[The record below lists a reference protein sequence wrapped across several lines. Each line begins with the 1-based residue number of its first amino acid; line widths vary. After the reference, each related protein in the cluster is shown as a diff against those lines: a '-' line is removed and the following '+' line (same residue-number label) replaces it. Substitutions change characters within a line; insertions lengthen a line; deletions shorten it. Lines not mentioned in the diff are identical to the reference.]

1 MVRYIINRVLLL
13 IPVIIVVSF
22 IVFMLVEFAPGTI
35 VDTMISGDMTQE
47 DIAVLKMQYDLDKSM
62 FYRYG
67 KYMLNLIQGNL
78 GVSFTSGLSV
88 FALYMMRLP
97 NTLILTLT
105 GLVIGTAISIPM
117 GILAARKAGTVTDA
131 ATTAFAL
138 VGMSMPVFW
147 LGLLMMVL
155 FSLRLEWLPAG
166 GYDAGLRSLVMPGI
180 CSALVLMATNTRQTR
195 ASMLEVLEAD
205 FLRTAR
211 AKGAPESI
219 VIGKHALGNAMI
231 PVITTLGGSVCV
243 SLAGSA
249 VIEQVFAWPGVGW
262 MLVQAVFNRDVPV
275 ITGCVVMTTIL
286 YVVVMLIIDLLYAFI
301 DPRIKSLY
309 LGKTRKRKYSAK
321 LSYSTTTA
329 NLVTAAKATS
339 NATDASELIYAEREK
354 FDTTQIEDVP
364 RVSGIVSSNKDTNSQ
379 KKEQINLNLSLYI
392 GAQDY
397 VTRKNMS
404 IAGGNAPDNVAEVI
418 AKYKKRSQIGEIWH
432 SLIRNKSS
440 LAGIIILSIVF
451 LLAITSIFIP
461 YESVIASNV
470 SVRLSPP
477 SLKYPFGTDTMGR
490 NAFLR
495 VIYGSRYSLIIGFS
509 TVLFSALFGV
519 TLGAAAGYYGR
530 IVDNVIMRISDILAS
545 LPGLL
550 LGMVI
555 MVMLGFNIQNLI
567 VAVGIA
573 GIPHFIRMSRAS
585 ILMVKGNEYV
595 EAAHAMGF
603 SDLRIIFTQVL
614 PNGLS
619 TILVIATMLLGLN
632 IGFAAA
638 LSFLGFGIPPP
649 TPEWGGLVAAGR
661 EFVRTSPWLMT
672 FPGLFIMITVLGFNL
687 LGDGLRDAL
696 DPKQNK

>member
-1 MVRYIINRVLLL
+1 MARYIINRVILL

-22 IVFMLVEFAPGTI
+22 IVFMLVELAPGTI

-47 DIAVLKMQYDLDKSM
+47 EILSLRAQYDLDKSV

-67 KYMLNLIQGNL
+67 KYMINLVQGDL
-78 GVSFTSGLSV
+78 GVSFTSGLNV
-88 FALYMMRLP
+88 FDVYLMRLP
-97 NTLILTLT
+97 NTLILTFT
-105 GLVIGTAISIPM
+105 GLVIGTAVSIPM
-117 GILAARKAGTVTDA
+117 GILAARKAGTITDA

-138 VGMSMPVFW
+138 IGMSMPVFW

-166 GYDAGLRSLVMPGI
+166 GYDAGIRSLIMPGI
-180 CSALVLMATNTRQTR
+180 CSALVLMATSTRQTR
-195 ASMLEVLEAD
+195 SSMLEVLKAD
-205 FLRTAR
+205 YLRTAR
-211 AKGAPESI
+211 AKGAPERI
-219 VIGKHALGNAMI
+219 VIRRHALGNAMI

-249 VIEQVFAWPGVGW
+249 VVEQVFAWPGIGW

-286 YVVVMLIIDLLYAFI
+286 YVVVMLMIDLLYAII
-301 DPRIKSLY
+301 DPRIKSQY
-309 LGKTRKRKYSAK
+309 TGKTRK
-321 LSYSTTTA
+321 
-329 NLVTAAKATS
+329 S
-339 NATDASELIYAEREK
+339 NVASKELTVPAVPSPPDPSPLTPAPSNPSLPDPCPHSPNP
-354 FDTTQIEDVP
+354 FTCSDTQE
-364 RVSGIVSSNKDTNSQ
+364 
-379 KKEQINLNLSLYI
+379 
-392 GAQDY
+392 Y
-397 VTRKNMS
+397 VTRHNMN
-404 IAGGNAPDNVAEVI
+404 IADGNAPVNTTEI
-418 AKYKKRSQIGEIWH
+418 LERYKRRSRIGEMWH
-432 SLIRNKSS
+432 RLLHNKSS
-440 LAGIIILSIVF
+440 LAGIIILGFVF
-451 LLAITSIFIP
+451 LMAIVSLFMS
-461 YESVIASNV
+461 YETVIASNV

-477 SLKYPFGTDTMGR
+477 SLRYPFGTDTMGR

-509 TVLFSALFGV
+509 AVLFSAFFGV
-519 TLGAAAGYYGR
+519 SLGAAAGYYSGKT
-530 IVDNVIMRISDILAS
+530 DNIIMRISDILAS

-555 MVMLGFNIQNLI
+555 MVMLGFNIENLI
-567 VAVGIA
+567 VAVGVA

-585 ILMVKGNEYV
+585 ILTVKGNEFV

-619 TILVIATMLLGLN
+619 PILVMATMLLGLN

-649 TPEWGGLVAAGR
+649 IPEWGGLVAAGR

-672 FPGLFIMITVLGFNL
+672 YPGLFIMITILGFNL

-696 DPKQNK
+696 DPKQKK